1 MSQHPKHS
9 VLRGWLLRPLPVA
22 LAHKLASARTD
33 DPYMEMLRRLYA
45 ALPVTEQA
53 RCEAE
58 LARHV
63 GHLTA
68 PLAPSRFFSQG
79 AAGQG

>member
-9 VLRGWLLRPLPVA
+9 ILRGWLLRPLPVA
-22 LAHKLASARTD
+22 LAHKLASARAD
-33 DPYMEMLRRLYA
+33 DPYMEILRRLYT

-53 RCEAE
+53 RCQAE

-63 GHLTA
+63 GHLA
-68 PLAPSRFFSQG
+68 KPLGPRRFFTQG
-79 AAGQG
+79 VVKQV